1 MTPGRPFGSTKLRWF
16 LTCNRLKQ
24 HKWSPRRACRFW
36 WRHCL
41 RMSIP
46 LHEPEGWAEKTKEA
60 IDAYRSQSYPIIR
73 SGMVW
78 GTWNKIGTTKSTSR
92 TSTSSDS
99 LWSVCVVSGTKQR
112 KKKKVAKP
120 LVATCFGETRLNQ
133 SIRLGSAHYRAAT
146 CNWLPQGWYESLV
159 KCLTLHFNHCKS
171 RASSPWEVQPVAKDS
186 LEISK
191 ASTFQSAKTA
201 PGIVR
206 SSLSSW
212 HCQCCAKIWALERH
226 KSQVLPAITQV
237 GSRHDKAYGGEK
249 LSTVG
254 KFGQRM
260 ESEFICIQCIS
271 YNLIEKTHCNTYI

>member
-112 KKKKVAKP
+112 NKK
-120 LVATCFGETRLNQ
+120 
-133 SIRLGSAHYRAAT
+133 S
-146 CNWLPQGWYESLV
+146 
-159 KCLTLHFNHCKS
+159 
-171 RASSPWEVQPVAKDS
+171 
-186 LEISK
+186 SK
-191 ASTFQSAKTA
+191 ASSCYLLWWDSIESINQTGFRTLPGSDLQLVA
-201 PGIVR
+201 PGAVWKPR
-206 SSLSSW
+206 
-212 HCQCCAKIWALERH
+212 
-226 KSQVLPAITQV
+226 
-237 GSRHDKAYGGEK
+237 
-249 LSTVG
+249 
-254 KFGQRM
+254 
-260 ESEFICIQCIS
+260 
-271 YNLIEKTHCNTYI
+271 